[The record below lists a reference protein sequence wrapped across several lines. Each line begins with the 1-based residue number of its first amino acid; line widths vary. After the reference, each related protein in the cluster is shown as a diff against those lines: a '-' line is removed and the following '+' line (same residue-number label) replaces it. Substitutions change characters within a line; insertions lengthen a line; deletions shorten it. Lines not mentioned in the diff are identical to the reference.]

1 MENLTDCISINHNWC
16 NAANLSALYAA
27 MCEEVERVEQALED
41 VRDMLVTAHKT
52 KVEEKDSDS
61 EAGWKRE
68 FVKIVQDVTQ
78 ADAGWKCVFIPILL
92 RPCDELI

>member
-16 NAANLSALYAA
+16 NAANLPALYAA

-41 VRDMLVTAHKT
+41 VRDMLVTAHKA
-52 KVEEKDSDS
+52 KAEEGDSDS

-78 ADAGWKCVFIPILL
+78 ADAGWKCVPILMPHVHAI
-92 RPCDELI
+92 R